1 MPDVKGRAQDMV
13 DRAKGAVGKGGP
25 PLASEVEGRVA
36 AVREALQAFGQG
48 DVDRFISVFHE
59 DVEWVAPKGSNFPGS
74 GTLNGREQIEDKFA
88 GTVRRT
94 YASFGFRPK
103 NYLQTEEE
111 DIVVVLGA
119 FEGEGQGGKIDVPG
133 AQVWEFDGNH
143 AVRVRIYTDSE
154 DFPPPVSEEDEEDEE
169 EARQKKERDEERGDE
184 KPDRGGGRNKGESE
198 HEKGESEAGEGQP
211 RSEARDADGES
222 RDEQPEDEA
231 HEGGHQPKGEQ
242 REGKSKEAQSEQA

>member
-48 DVDRFISVFHE
+48 DVERFISVFDE

-119 FEGEGQGGKIDVPG
+119 FEGEGQGGQIDVPG

-154 DFPPPVSEEDEEDEE
+154 DFPPPVSEEDDE
-169 EARQKKERDEERGDE
+169 EARQKKERDDERGD
-184 KPDRGGGRNKGESE
+184 DGHTRGGQKEDESE
-198 HEKGESEAGEGQP
+198 EGEKQTDESSPDEGQP

-222 RDEQPEDEA
+222 RDEQPSGEPR
-231 HEGGHQPKGEQ
+231 EGGEQPEGEQ
-242 REGKSKEAQSEQA
+242 RGGKPKEAQSEA

>member
-48 DVDRFISVFHE
+48 DVERFISVFHE
-59 DVEWVAPKGSNFPGS
+59 DAEWVAPKGSNFPGS

-119 FEGEGQGGKIDVPG
+119 FEGEGQGGQIDVPG

-169 EARQKKERDEERGDE
+169 EAKQKKERGDE

-198 HEKGESEAGEGQP
+198 HEKGESEAGEDQP

>member
-48 DVDRFISVFHE
+48 DVERFISVFHE
-59 DVEWVAPKGSNFPGS
+59 DAEWVAPKGSNFPGS

-119 FEGEGQGGKIDVPG
+119 FEGEGQGGQIDVPG

-169 EARQKKERDEERGDE
+169 EAKQKKERGDE

-198 HEKGESEAGEGQP
+198 HEKGESEAGEDQP

-242 REGKSKEAQSEQA
+242 REGKSKQAQSEQA

>member
-48 DVDRFISVFHE
+48 DVERFISVFHE
-59 DVEWVAPKGSNFPGS
+59 DAEWVAPKGSNFPGS

-119 FEGEGQGGKIDVPG
+119 FEGEGQGGQIDVPG

-169 EARQKKERDEERGDE
+169 EAKQKKERGDE

>member
-25 PLASEVEGRVA
+25 PLASEVKGRVA

-48 DVDRFISVFHE
+48 DVERFISVFHE
-59 DVEWVAPKGSNFPGS
+59 DAEWVAPKGSNFPGS

-119 FEGEGQGGKIDVPG
+119 FEGEGQGGQIDVPG

-169 EARQKKERDEERGDE
+169 EAKQKKERGDE

-198 HEKGESEAGEGQP
+198 HEKGESEAGEDQP

-242 REGKSKEAQSEQA
+242 REGKSKQAQSEQA